1 MYQYLSILYNDINI
15 FAFVKDNEEPDHDLF
30 DIDGNYVPR
39 TFFIG
44 KLHCIGSLGLF
55 SSLQ

>member
-1 MYQYLSILYNDINI
+1 MLFNDVYI
-15 FAFVKDNEEPDHDLF
+15 FVFLKGNEDPDHDLF

-44 KLHCIGSLGLF
+44 KYT
-55 SSLQ
+55 SS